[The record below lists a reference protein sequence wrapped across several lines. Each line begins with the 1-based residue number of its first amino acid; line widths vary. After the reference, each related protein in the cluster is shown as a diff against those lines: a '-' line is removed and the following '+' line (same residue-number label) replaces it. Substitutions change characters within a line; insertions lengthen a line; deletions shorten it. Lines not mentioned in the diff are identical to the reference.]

1 LGRDVVGILQQP
13 ALVHKIPSLAVV
25 QRAREATI
33 EDEEEYAEELDQLA
47 QLVGGDACRVS
58 QTCKAVRIRK
68 VRDL

>member
-1 LGRDVVGILQQP
+1 V
-13 ALVHKIPSLAVV
+13 
-25 QRAREATI
+25 
-33 EDEEEYAEELDQLA
+33 EELDQFA